1 MNTVLSDGGPRPG
14 WFVGASF
21 GGTEDQTPRF
31 LQDGIWENGYDD
43 RYLDQVRAMR
53 AGDRI
58 AIKATYTRKR
68 ELPFDNRGLSVSV
81 MAIKA
86 TGTITENLN
95 DGKRVRVDWFAREN
109 PPREWY
115 FYTYQRTIWRVSP
128 GEWMKD
134 GLLAF
139 AFERR
144 QQDMDRFLNHPYWGE
159 RYGTNAG
166 DRRFRWTRFYEAVAE
181 KLLGYRN
188 DRHSLV
194 EGMREIAGRRPLLS
208 YLQERY
214 SDGRTGPIADICP
227 FTAMGTF
234 NRFVTD
240 ANRREIAAEMANL
253 LGVEVPVP
261 DSFEGIPFLNNQN
274 SWFYRYAKDR
284 GEGDIDALWEVFAAA
299 SRYVGSDQPER
310 RTELAVAYDKATRIR
325 GVAWN
330 LSTGLYWA
338 HPWDFATL
346 DGPSRSYLSD
356 QLRLKLPGAGRQKHP
371 DGESYVRFLDDLKVR
386 FEEESYPV
394 HSFPELSY
402 EADRARGPDDRAQT
416 GNGEVEV
423 TDDEDSIPDI
433 APPPPPIE
441 PYSIDDVLA
450 DGCFLARG
458 EIERLL
464 ERLRTRKNLILQGPP
479 GTGKTWIAR
488 RLAFALMGEKD
499 ERGVRTVQFHPNL
512 SYEDFVRGWRP
523 AGDGKLE
530 LADGVFME
538 AIRKASESPA
548 AKFVVVIEEINRG
561 SPAQIFGE
569 LLTLLEAGK
578 RTPGEAIELCYPDPD
593 GTRRPVHVP
602 ENLHVIGTMNI
613 ADRSLAL
620 VDLAFRR
627 RFAFVTLEPKLGEAW
642 RAWAVREGG
651 IDPERVEDIERR
663 INEINERIAGDPS
676 LGKQFRIGHSYVT
689 PTHRIEDGATQDWFR
704 QVAETEI
711 GPLLEEYWFD
721 SPDKAK
727 EAVERLVEGW

>member
-1 MNTVLSDGGPRPG
+1 MNTVSSDGVPRPG

-31 LQDGIWENGYDD
+31 LQDEIWENGYDD

-58 AIKATYTRKR
+58 AIKATYTRKLD
-68 ELPFDNRGLSVSV
+68 LPFDNRGVSVSV

-144 QQDMDRFLNHPYWGE
+144 QQDIDRFLNHPYWGE
-159 RYGTNAG
+159 RYGTNAV

-188 DRHSLV
+188 DRRPLV
-194 EGMREIAGRRPLLS
+194 EGIREIADRRPLLS

-253 LGVEVPVP
+253 LGVEIPVP

-299 SRYVGSDQPER
+299 SRFVGSDQPER
-310 RTELAVAYDKATRIR
+310 RAELAAAYDEATRVR

-338 HPWDFATL
+338 HP
-346 DGPSRSYLSD
+346 
-356 QLRLKLPGAGRQKHP
+356 
-371 DGESYVRFLDDLKVR
+371 
-386 FEEESYPV
+386 
-394 HSFPELSY
+394 
-402 EADRARGPDDRAQT
+402 
-416 GNGEVEV
+416 
-423 TDDEDSIPDI
+423 
-433 APPPPPIE
+433 
-441 PYSIDDVLA
+441 
-450 DGCFLARG
+450 
-458 EIERLL
+458 
-464 ERLRTRKNLILQGPP
+464 
-479 GTGKTWIAR
+479 
-488 RLAFALMGEKD
+488 
-499 ERGVRTVQFHPNL
+499 
-512 SYEDFVRGWRP
+512 
-523 AGDGKLE
+523 
-530 LADGVFME
+530 
-538 AIRKASESPA
+538 
-548 AKFVVVIEEINRG
+548 
-561 SPAQIFGE
+561 
-569 LLTLLEAGK
+569 
-578 RTPGEAIELCYPDPD
+578 
-593 GTRRPVHVP
+593 
-602 ENLHVIGTMNI
+602 
-613 ADRSLAL
+613 
-620 VDLAFRR
+620 
-627 RFAFVTLEPKLGEAW
+627 
-642 RAWAVREGG
+642 
-651 IDPERVEDIERR
+651 
-663 INEINERIAGDPS
+663 
-676 LGKQFRIGHSYVT
+676 
-689 PTHRIEDGATQDWFR
+689 
-704 QVAETEI
+704 
-711 GPLLEEYWFD
+711 
-721 SPDKAK
+721 
-727 EAVERLVEGW
+727 